1 MSLSFIRG
9 LVAAVNPCG
18 FILLPT
24 YLMYF
29 LGISAGGTG
38 TQRATIR
45 RALLVSAEHLA
56 HAVHFRSYPSQPYT
70 YLSKCLA
77 FVLGTGFDDVSKKA
91 ELQVVSKMRMHCRM
105 VSRES
110 CSN

>member
-29 LGISAGGTG
+29 LGLQGGMPG
-38 TQRATIR
+38 TQRATLR
-45 RALLVSAEHLA
+45 RALLVSA
-56 HAVHFRSYPSQPYT
+56 AVSAGFLVGHRKA
-70 YLSKCLA
+70 LREAIARLKLKLDERIE
-77 FVLGTGFDDVSKKA
+77 LGALPPTDS
-91 ELQVVSKMRMHCRM
+91 
-105 VSRES
+105 
-110 CSN
+110 